1 MPDSSLLETLTRD
14 MKDALRAG
22 KKERLSVIRLLI
34 AQLKDAMI
42 EQGREL
48 NGEEELA
55 ALITAAKMRQE
66 AIEKFTQGQRPDLVS
81 KEQAELNVI
90 REYLPE
96 PISEA
101 DLSILIDRTL
111 RELGA
116 KGPGDLGMVMKTVM
130 PQVRGRVPGGQVNV
144 LVREKLQQL

>member
-1 MPDSSLLETLTRD
+1 

-42 EQGREL
+42 DQGREL

-55 ALITAAKMRQE
+55 ALTTAAKMRQE
-66 AIEKFTQGQRPDLVS
+66 AIEKFIQGQRPDLVE
-81 KEQAELNVI
+81 KEQAELKVI
-90 REYLPE
+90 KEYLPE

-101 DLSILIDRTL
+101 DLSVLIDRTL

-116 KGPGDLGMVMKTVM
+116 KGPGDLGMVMKMVM
-130 PQVRGRVPGGQVNV
+130 SQVRGRAPGRRVNA